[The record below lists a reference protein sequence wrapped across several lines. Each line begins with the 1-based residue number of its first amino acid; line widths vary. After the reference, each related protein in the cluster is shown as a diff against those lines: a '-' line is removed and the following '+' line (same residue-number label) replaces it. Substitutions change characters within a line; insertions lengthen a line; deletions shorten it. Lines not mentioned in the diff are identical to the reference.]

1 MLIVGFRNL
10 SYFCPL
16 TTYYY
21 DNLLKLRILPFAFI
35 LDLSVTLYQNDPFN
49 ALDAKTEAQK
59 LAFAPIVFHT
69 ARTLRDLGI
78 LAALDQAGKQGLNAV
93 DIAVKTNVSEYGVKV
108 LLDMALSAH
117 IVTWDKP
124 NYVLANLGYFLA
136 NDGMTRANMDFT
148 ADVCYAAMMHLTE
161 AIEEGTPAGL
171 KELGDWTTI
180 YEGLSQL
187 PEKAKES
194 WFNFDHF
201 YSDRSFPVL
210 LERVF
215 EGKPKRLFDIGGNT
229 GKWALQCCNH
239 NPDVEVT
246 IIDLPQQIEMA
257 LKNADE
263 NGFSERI
270 KGYPTNMLD
279 ASNSLPTGADVW
291 WMSQFLDCFSPM
303 EILSILRR
311 VRAAMSDD
319 ATVYILELFWD
330 SQRYD
335 AAAYSL
341 NATSLYFTCL
351 ANGNSR
357 FYRSDD
363 FLEIVKEAGFVVA
376 TRTDDIGLGH
386 TLLELKAG

>member
-1 MLIVGFRNL
+1 M
-10 SYFCPL
+10 
-16 TTYYY
+16 TQ
-21 DNLLKLRILPFAFI
+21 
-35 LDLSVTLYQNDPFN
+35 YQQDPFT
-49 ALDAKTEAQK
+49 ALEAKTEAQK

-78 LAALDQAGKQGLNAV
+78 LEALDSAGSEGLNA
-93 DIAVKTNVSEYGVKV
+93 DQIAAKTGVSEYGVKV
-108 LLDMALSAH
+108 LLDMALSAY
-117 IVTWDKP
+117 IVTWQKP
-124 NYVLANLGYFLA
+124 NYVLAKLGYFLQH
-136 NDGMTRANMDFT
+136 DGMTRANMDFT

-161 AIEEGTPAGL
+161 AITEGTPAGL
-171 KELGDWTTI
+171 KELGDWPTI

-201 YSDRSFPVL
+201 YSDRSFPIL

-215 EGKPKRLFDIGGNT
+215 AAKPKRVFDIGGNT

-239 NPDVEVT
+239 DADVEVT

-257 LKNADE
+257 MKNAKE
-263 NGFSERI
+263 QGFAERVNGF
-270 KGYPTNMLD
+270 PANMLD
-279 ASNSLPTGADVW
+279 KSQTLPSGADVW

-311 VRAAMSDD
+311 VREAMDED

-330 SQRYD
+330 AQRYD
-335 AAAYSL
+335 AASFSL

-357 FYRSDD
+357 FYRSED
-363 FLEIVKEAGFVVA
+363 FLELVEEAGFEVA

-386 TLLELKAG
+386 TLLELKAK

>member
-1 MLIVGFRNL
+1 M
-10 SYFCPL
+10 
-16 TTYYY
+16 TQ
-21 DNLLKLRILPFAFI
+21 
-35 LDLSVTLYQNDPFN
+35 YQQDPFT
-49 ALDAKTEAQK
+49 ALEAKTEAQK

-78 LAALDQAGKQGLNAV
+78 LEALDSAGSEGLNA
-93 DIAVKTNVSEYGVKV
+93 DQIAAQTGVSEYGVKV

-117 IVTWDKP
+117 IVTWHKP
-124 NYVLANLGYFLA
+124 NYVLAKLGYFLLH
-136 NDGMTRANMDFT
+136 DGMTRANMDFT

-161 AIEEGTPAGL
+161 AITEGTPAGL
-171 KELGDWTTI
+171 KELGDWPTI

-201 YSDRSFPVL
+201 YSDRSFPIL

-215 EGKPKRLFDIGGNT
+215 AAKPKRVFDIGGNT

-239 NPDVEVT
+239 DADVEVT

-257 LKNADE
+257 MKNAKEQGFADRV
-263 NGFSERI
+263 NGF
-270 KGYPTNMLD
+270 PANMLD
-279 ASNSLPTGADVW
+279 KSQALPSGADVW

-311 VRAAMSDD
+311 VREAMDED

-330 SQRYD
+330 AQRYD
-335 AAAYSL
+335 AASFSL

-357 FYRSDD
+357 FYRSED
-363 FLEIVKEAGFVVA
+363 FLELVEEAGFDVA

-386 TLLELKAG
+386 TLLELKAK